1 MQRIQGNRASREFY
15 RNHGDWAGTPLL
27 RRCPGAEGV
36 FQLSANPFHGARYI
50 ASAHG
55 LGELPP
61 DEGIEVAFA
70 GRSNAG
76 KSSAINAL
84 TDQRRLAFSSKTP
97 GRTQLI
103 NFFEVEPARRL
114 VDLPGYGYAAVP
126 ERERRRWGEVVASYL
141 AGRGSLVGLV
151 AIMDVRHPLTPLDV
165 QLLDWF
171 LPADKAVHILLT
183 KADKLTRN
191 EAKRQLDLVRK
202 SLQLRP
208 GEASAQLFSSL
219 DRQGVADAREK
230 LACWLGLKSKEKPPA
245 DDESSRG

>member
-1 MQRIQGNRASREFY
+1 MPPRWRTSEGVY
-15 RNHGDWAGTPLL
+15 LL
-27 RRCPGAEGV
+27 RH
-36 FQLSANPFHGARYI
+36 NPFRSARYV

-55 LGELPP
+55 LGELPL
-61 DEGIEVAFA
+61 DMGSEAAFA

-103 NFFEVEPARRL
+103 NFFEVESGRRL

-126 ERERRRWGEVVASYL
+126 ERERRRWGEVVAAYL

-151 AIMDVRHPLTPLDV
+151 TIMDVRHPLTPLDV

-171 LPADKAVHILLT
+171 LPAGKPVHILLT

-191 EAKRQLDLVRK
+191 EANRQLAVVRK
-202 SLQLRP
+202 ALELRP
-208 GEASAQLFSSL
+208 GEASVQLFSSL
-219 DRQGVADAREK
+219 DRQGVEAARDK
-230 LACWLGLKSKEKPPA
+230 LSGWLGLNPKENPPA
-245 DDESSRG
+245 GNESSRG